1 MDPIVSPWLIY
12 LISVINSI
20 RIFAF
25 ILGLVFSI
33 PLLIYFVFD
42 NFNSINVDILTPYQL
57 DQYAEI
63 KEKNAKQIKKY
74 FILCLTFILVGLLI
88 PSKETLITMLI
99 ANVITSD
106 NINMS
111 NELIKHN
118 VQDYVNIIV
127 DGINKLN
134 R

>member
-1 MDPIVSPWLIY
+1 MSDFFNY
-12 LISVINSI
+12 INE
-20 RIFAF
+20 
-25 ILGLVFSI
+25 
-33 PLLIYFVFD
+33 
-42 NFNSINVDILTPYQL
+42 DILFPYQL
-57 DQYAEI
+57 DEYEEF
-63 KEKNAKQIKKY
+63 KKRNSKQIKKY

-99 ANVITSD
+99 ANVITPD

-127 DGINKLN
+127 DGINKTK
-134 R
+134 

>member
-1 MDPIVSPWLIY
+1 MDPIVSPWLVY

-33 PLLIYFVFD
+33 PLLIYFASDF
-42 NFNSINVDILTPYQL
+42 FNYINENILFPYQL
-57 DQYAEI
+57 DEYEEL
-63 KEKNAKQIKKY
+63 KKRNAKQIKKY

-99 ANVITSD
+99 ANVITPD

-127 DGINKLN
+127 DGINKTK
-134 R
+134 

>member
-33 PLLIYFVFD
+33 PLLIYFVSDF
-42 NFNSINVDILTPYQL
+42 FNCINEDILFPYQL
-57 DQYAEI
+57 DEYEEL
-63 KEKNAKQIKKY
+63 KKRNSKQIKKY

-99 ANVITSD
+99 ANIITPD

-127 DGINKLN
+127 DGINKTK
-134 R
+134 

>member
-25 ILGLVFSI
+25 ILGLSFSI
-33 PLLIYFVFD
+33 PLLIYFVSD
-42 NFNSINVDILTPYQL
+42 YFNSVNVDILTPYQL
-57 DQYAEI
+57 DQYEEI

-74 FILCLTFILVGLLI
+74 FILCLTFILVGILI

-99 ANVITSD
+99 ANVITPD

-111 NELIKHN
+111 NEIIKYN
-118 VQDYVNIIV
+118 IQDYVNIIV
-127 DGINKLN
+127 DGINKTK
-134 R
+134 

>member
-33 PLLIYFVFD
+33 PLLIYFVSDF
-42 NFNSINVDILTPYQL
+42 FNYINEDILFPYQL
-57 DQYAEI
+57 DEYEEL
-63 KEKNAKQIKKY
+63 KKRNSKQIKKY

-88 PSKETLITMLI
+88 PSKETLITILI
-99 ANVITSD
+99 ANVITPD

-127 DGINKLN
+127 DGINKTK
-134 R
+134 

>member
-1 MDPIVSPWLIY
+1 MDPIISPWLIY

-25 ILGLVFSI
+25 LLGLIFGL
-33 PLLIYFVFD
+33 PLLICFVSD
-42 NFNSINVDILTPYQL
+42 YFNSVNVDILTPYQL
-57 DQYAEI
+57 DEYEEL
-63 KEKNAKQIKKY
+63 KKRNAKQIKKY

-99 ANVITSD
+99 ANVITPD

-127 DGINKLN
+127 DGINKTK
-134 R
+134 

>member
-1 MDPIVSPWLIY
+1 MDPIISPWLIY

-33 PLLIYFVFD
+33 PLLIYFVSDF
-42 NFNSINVDILTPYQL
+42 FNYINEDILFPYQL
-57 DQYAEI
+57 DEYEEL
-63 KEKNAKQIKKY
+63 KKRNSKQIKKY
-74 FILCLTFILVGLLI
+74 FILCLTFILIGLLI

-99 ANVITSD
+99 ANVITPD
-106 NINMS
+106 NINIS

-118 VQDYVNIIV
+118 IQDYVNIIV
-127 DGINKLN
+127 DGINKTK
-134 R
+134 

>member
-1 MDPIVSPWLIY
+1 MDPIISPWLIY

-25 ILGLVFSI
+25 ILGLSFSI
-33 PLLIYFVFD
+33 PLLIYFVSDF
-42 NFNSINVDILTPYQL
+42 FNYINENILFPYQL
-57 DQYAEI
+57 DEYEEL
-63 KEKNAKQIKKY
+63 KKRNAKQIKKY

-99 ANVITSD
+99 ANVITPD

-127 DGINKLN
+127 DGINKTK
-134 R
+134 

>member
-1 MDPIVSPWLIY
+1 MDSIVSPLLIY

-25 ILGLVFSI
+25 ILGLIFSI
-33 PLLIYFVFD
+33 PLLIYFVSDF
-42 NFNSINVDILTPYQL
+42 FNHINEDILFPYQL
-57 DQYAEI
+57 DQYEEI

-99 ANVITSD
+99 ANVITPD

-127 DGINKLN
+127 DGINKTK
-134 R
+134 

>member
-33 PLLIYFVFD
+33 PLLLYFVSDF
-42 NFNSINVDILTPYQL
+42 FNYINENILFPYQL
-57 DQYAEI
+57 DEYEEL
-63 KEKNAKQIKKY
+63 KKRNAKQIKKY

-99 ANVITSD
+99 ANVITPD

-127 DGINKLN
+127 DGINKTK
-134 R
+134 

>member
-33 PLLIYFVFD
+33 PLLIYFVSDF
-42 NFNSINVDILTPYQL
+42 FNYINENILFPYQL
-57 DQYAEI
+57 DEYEEL
-63 KEKNAKQIKKY
+63 KKRNSKQIRKY

-99 ANVITSD
+99 ANVITLD

-111 NELIKHN
+111 NEIVKHN
-118 VQDYVNIIV
+118 IQDYVNIIV
-127 DGINKLN
+127 DGINKTK
-134 R
+134 

>member
-12 LISVINSI
+12 LISVINGI

-25 ILGLVFSI
+25 LLGLMFGL
-33 PLLIYFVFD
+33 PLLIYFVSDF
-42 NFNSINVDILTPYQL
+42 FNYINEDILFPYQL
-57 DQYAEI
+57 DEYEEL
-63 KEKNAKQIKKY
+63 KKRNSKQIKKY

-99 ANVITSD
+99 ANVITPD

-127 DGINKLN
+127 DGINKTK
-134 R
+134 

>member
-1 MDPIVSPWLIY
+1 MDPIISPWLIY

-25 ILGLVFSI
+25 LLGLAFSI
-33 PLLIYFVFD
+33 PLLIYFVSDF
-42 NFNSINVDILTPYQL
+42 FNCINEDILSPYQL
-57 DQYAEI
+57 DKYEEL
-63 KEKNAKQIKKY
+63 KERNAKQIKKY
-74 FILCLTFILVGLLI
+74 FIFCFIFIFIGLLI

-99 ANVITSD
+99 ANVITPD

-111 NELIKHN
+111 NEIVKHN

-127 DGINKLN
+127 DGINKTK
-134 R
+134 

>member
-33 PLLIYFVFD
+33 PLLIYFVSDF
-42 NFNSINVDILTPYQL
+42 FNYINENILFPYQL
-57 DQYAEI
+57 DEYEEL
-63 KEKNAKQIKKY
+63 KKRNSKQIRKY

-99 ANVITSD
+99 ANVITPD

-111 NELIKHN
+111 NEIVKHN
-118 VQDYVNIIV
+118 IQDYVNIIV
-127 DGINKLN
+127 DGINKTK
-134 R
+134 

>member
-33 PLLIYFVFD
+33 PLLIYFVSDF
-42 NFNSINVDILTPYQL
+42 FNYINENILFPYQL
-57 DQYAEI
+57 DEYEEL
-63 KEKNAKQIKKY
+63 KKRNSKQIKKY

-99 ANVITSD
+99 ANVITPD

-111 NELIKHN
+111 NEIIKHN

-127 DGINKLN
+127 DGINKTK
-134 R
+134 

>member
-33 PLLIYFVFD
+33 PLLIYFVSDF
-42 NFNSINVDILTPYQL
+42 FNYINENILFPYQL
-57 DQYAEI
+57 DEYEEL
-63 KEKNAKQIKKY
+63 KKRNSKQIKKY

-99 ANVITSD
+99 ANVITPD

-111 NELIKHN
+111 NEIVKHN
-118 VQDYVNIIV
+118 IQDYVNIIV
-127 DGINKLN
+127 DGINKAK
-134 R
+134 

>member
-33 PLLIYFVFD
+33 PLLIYFVSDF
-42 NFNSINVDILTPYQL
+42 FNYINENILFPYQL
-57 DQYAEI
+57 DEYEEL
-63 KEKNAKQIKKY
+63 KKRNAKQIKKY

-99 ANVITSD
+99 ANVITPD

-127 DGINKLN
+127 DGINKTK
-134 R
+134 

>member
-33 PLLIYFVFD
+33 PLLIYFVSD
-42 NFNSINVDILTPYQL
+42 YFNSINVDILTLYQL
-57 DQYAEI
+57 DEYEEI
-63 KEKNAKQIKKY
+63 KIRNSKEIKKY
-74 FILCLTFILVGLLI
+74 FILTIIFILIGLLI

-99 ANVITSD
+99 ANVITPD

-111 NELIKHN
+111 NEFIKHN
-118 VQDYVNIIV
+118 IQDYVNIIV
-127 DGINKLN
+127 DGINKTK
-134 R
+134 

>member
-1 MDPIVSPWLIY
+1 MDPIVNPWLIY

-33 PLLIYFVFD
+33 PLLIYFVSDF
-42 NFNSINVDILTPYQL
+42 FNYINEDILFPYQL
-57 DQYAEI
+57 DEYEEL
-63 KEKNAKQIKKY
+63 KKRNAKQIKKY

-99 ANVITSD
+99 ANVITPD

-127 DGINKLN
+127 DGINKTK
-134 R
+134 

>member
-1 MDPIVSPWLIY
+1 MDPVISPWLIY

-33 PLLIYFVFD
+33 PLLIYFVSDF
-42 NFNSINVDILTPYQL
+42 FNYINENILFPYQL
-57 DQYAEI
+57 DEY
-63 KEKNAKQIKKY
+63 EKFKKRNSKQIKKY

-99 ANVITSD
+99 VNVITPD

-127 DGINKLN
+127 DGINKTK
-134 R
+134 

>member
-12 LISVINSI
+12 LISVINGI

-25 ILGLVFSI
+25 LLGLIFGL
-33 PLLIYFVFD
+33 PLLICFVSD
-42 NFNSINVDILTPYQL
+42 YFNSINEDILFPYQL
-57 DQYAEI
+57 DQHAEI

-88 PSKETLITMLI
+88 PSKETLITILI
-99 ANVITSD
+99 ANVITPD

-127 DGINKLN
+127 DGINKTK
-134 R
+134 

>member
-12 LISVINSI
+12 LISVINSM

-33 PLLIYFVFD
+33 PLLIYFVSDF
-42 NFNSINVDILTPYQL
+42 FNYINENILFPYQL
-57 DQYAEI
+57 DEYEEL
-63 KEKNAKQIKKY
+63 KKRNSKQIKKY
-74 FILCLTFILVGLLI
+74 FILTIIFILIGLLI

-99 ANVITSD
+99 ANVITPD

-127 DGINKLN
+127 DGINKTK
-134 R
+134 

>member
-1 MDPIVSPWLIY
+1 MDPVVSPWLIY

-20 RIFAF
+20 RVFAF
-25 ILGLVFSI
+25 LLGLMFGL
-33 PLLIYFVFD
+33 PLLICFVSD
-42 NFNSINVDILTPYQL
+42 YFNSVNVDILTPYQL
-57 DQYAEI
+57 DEYEEI
-63 KEKNAKQIKKY
+63 KIKNSKEIKKY
-74 FILCLTFILVGLLI
+74 FILTIIFILIGLLI

-99 ANVITSD
+99 ANTITPD

-127 DGINKLN
+127 DGINKTK
-134 R
+134 